1 MGTAL
6 RSRSELP
13 EVMLGFEGRALLA
26 ERLGLGALHGK
37 VRTGQG
43 RAERSHEHGVGLQ
56 ALQRRAQGGRVAMYP
71 ALLPLAVGQ
80 GTRIDENGIARFE
93 LPRDAVEPGG
103 E

>member
-1 MGTAL
+1 MGTAV

-37 VRTGQG
+37 VRAGQG
-43 RAERSHEHGVGLQ
+43 RAERSHEHGVDPQ

-80 GTRIDENGIARFE
+80 GTRVDQNGLARRG
-93 LPRDAVEPGG
+93 LARDAAAT
-103 E
+103 